1 MQKQSANFS
10 FGNETE
16 IEDLGNGLKRQMLGY
31 NEELMAVKNINS
43 KGHGKLQR
51 EPYVP
56 EEKTIS
62 KNSKISENT
71 LD

>member
-1 MQKQSANFS
+1 
-10 FGNETE
+10 
-16 IEDLGNGLKRQMLGY
+16 LR
-31 NEELMAVKNINS
+31 EELLAVKNINS